1 MMNALKLS
9 FALTLPALL
18 AACASSP
25 LPIAETKPAPIAA
38 LPVAIQPAW
47 AASLKTGN
55 FSCDMGNRVDVKF
68 EDKSNE
74 SMTLVWKGSSYKMT
88 SVSTSTGAL
97 RFENKGDGLVWIQI
111 PAKSMLLNA
120 KLGQQ
125 LANECKVR

>member
-1 MMNALKLS
+1 MNALKLS

-55 FSCDMGNRVDVKF
+55 FSCDMATGW
-68 EDKSNE
+68 
-74 SMTLVWKGSSYKMT
+74 TSSSKT
-88 SVSTSTGAL
+88 KATKA
-97 RFENKGDGLVWIQI
+97 
-111 PAKSMLLNA
+111 
-120 KLGQQ
+120 
-125 LANECKVR
+125 

>member
-1 MMNALKLS
+1 MNVLKFS
-9 FALTLPALL
+9 SALTLTSLL

-25 LPIAETKPAPIAA
+25 LPITDTKPAPIAI

-47 AASLKTGN
+47 AATLVTGN
-55 FSCDMGNRVDVKF
+55 FACDMGNRVDVKF
-68 EDKSNE
+68 EDKSSE
-74 SMTLVWKGSSYKMT
+74 SMTLIWKGSSYKMT

-120 KLGQQ
+120 KIGQQ